1 MGQWVRSIVQVRYS
15 TINAALVRW
24 GQLFNAEVIVIE
36 FRLYQFIFP
45 GSLAT
50 LQLHLDSI
58 SHVHILHY
66 FF

>member
-1 MGQWVRSIVQVRYS
+1 MGYS

-24 GQLFNAEVIVIE
+24 EQLFNAEVIVIE

-50 LQLHLDSI
+50 FHLRFS
-58 SHVHILHY
+58 SASV
-66 FF
+66 FP